1 MSLRGA
7 LSRRFLRRGA
17 RPGILAFGIAAL
29 AGSAG
34 LWAED
39 LVAVP
44 GGPASYRRLFGLDP
58 GRPDSAFF
66 VDLHEVL
73 LFGAPESAE
82 WSKIESRRKAMD
94 FGEDLAEWRRLFGN
108 PARFSSAPGEDGAR
122 SRRALEWLGF
132 QVERDGASFSTRR
145 LGDERS
151 ARRQT
156 FLDVLG
162 ASTSGFLGQL
172 RAGETATIS
181 SDDASAPLPF
191 GLDAWRET
199 LSEKSLGAEN
209 AFVFFLQHPRAS
221 RMLVAL
227 HALDR
232 ETREELRH
240 LARGAGGTADGWKI
254 LYEKA
259 LDAFFRYPEAAE
271 LRGGRF
277 VLPGGPD
284 ADSVWTEVL
293 GASPSEPAA
302 FLDALYEKDEGKG
315 AYVVDSL
322 RHVPES
328 AARALLLPAE
338 APAENASRRFRRIYA
353 SIDRG
358 GDNYRR
364 TRRDPYD
371 FAQLAPFL
379 TAASK
384 AAFQIGDPRETR
396 FPRNERELAAL
407 VAESSAA
414 ESSEDIFFR
423 RLFDREASRAIEG
436 PFPAQR
442 RFLFLSSLLAQHP
455 ALADPGLVLLLE
467 RGFDRFGPAYSV
479 FDDIPTLSPAHA
491 RRYLFTLDRLERRGS
506 SRSAELAAGLF
517 QGSIGLLALVSRAKG
532 LDPPAVAAAFES
544 LVALPLFADEDVT
557 PASGEA
563 ALYVWLA
570 GTLLPAIEVRQRGA
584 PTPSAAPAR
593 GPGESAAASDRRDS
607 DELVFRAT
615 TGSPATAAIEWRG
628 ARFRFDPTEDEIS
641 RRRAFRERQRLTWI
655 EDLEALH
662 RTRDAAFEAFAT
674 GDLEEARART
684 AELTEDL
691 GIAGGNGGAP
701 DGEDE
706 RIRKEEA
713 RARDLAEEIAALK
726 PDADLSAFVERFATF
741 DAVLAERHL
750 EALLGHAY
758 AAAARDPEDLYYQDP
773 TFVRKHSFRFDEKG
787 GEIVRTPFSPPVL
800 VREGG
805 GGGSRIAGSIFGLTE
820 ILGLLHADQLAYGSG
835 GRIANEEIR
844 AGLVASIWEMSASR
858 LSDDSLEIVAA
869 SCRAAQELARDL
881 AGRPFAERL
890 RIWEAVARDLVPR
903 SRLAVLASHEE
914 PDDPAISESLSPTD
928 LYRIGRRLLAR
939 ERPAGLS
946 DLALR
951 EVGRGREA
959 LARLEAGLGELG
971 SRELLSE
978 FGPLPAAYAGHF
990 RLLDLDMPAYERLAA
1005 YRRPEMFSE
1014 RLYDLKIAV
1023 ACRIAEERLP
1033 AAVLPIVLPPALD
1046 NLLVRVRMAY
1056 PYDWEATARAAV
1068 AFSRG
1073 DLERLL
1079 DDAVG
1084 AGRLVREENTASDTG
1099 GAR

>member
-1 MSLRGA
+1 MSIRGA
-7 LSRRFLRRGA
+7 LSGRFLRRGA
-17 RPGILAFGIAAL
+17 WPGILAFAIAAL
-29 AGSAG
+29 AGSAVMSG
-34 LWAED
+34 ED
-39 LVAVP
+39 LVPVP

-66 VDLHEVL
+66 IDLHEVL
-73 LFGAPESAE
+73 LFAAPEDAA

-94 FGEDLAEWRRLFGN
+94 FAEDLAEWRRLFGN

-122 SRRALEWLGF
+122 CQRALEWLGF
-132 QVERDGASFSTRR
+132 ETSRDGASFSTRR

-151 ARRQT
+151 ARRQA

-162 ASTSGFLGQL
+162 ASTSGFLGKL
-172 RAGETATIS
+172 RAGEAATVS
-181 SDDASAPLPF
+181 SDDAPAPLPF

-199 LSEKSLGAEN
+199 LSEKSLAADN
-209 AFVFFLQHPRAS
+209 AFVFFLQNPRAS

-227 HALDR
+227 HGLDR
-232 ETREELRH
+232 ETREGLRH
-240 LARGAGGTADGWKI
+240 LARRPGETSNGWKI

-259 LDAFFRYPEAAE
+259 LEAFFRYPEAAE

-277 VLPGGPD
+277 VLPGGPE

-293 GASPSEPAA
+293 GASPSEPVA
-302 FLDALYEKDEGKG
+302 FLEALYEKDGGKG

-328 AARALLLPAE
+328 AARALLLAAD
-338 APAENASRRFRRIYA
+338 APAGNASRRFRRIYA
-353 SIDRG
+353 AIDRG

-379 TAASK
+379 AAASK
-384 AAFQIGDPRETR
+384 AAYQTGDPRETR
-396 FPRNERELAAL
+396 FPRNDWELAAL

-414 ESSEDIFFR
+414 DSSEDPLLR
-423 RLFDREASRAIEG
+423 RLFGRDASRATEG

-479 FDDIPTLSPAHA
+479 FDDIPTLSPALT

-506 SRSAELAAGLF
+506 SRSSELTAGLF
-517 QGSIGLLALVSRAKG
+517 QGSVGLLALVSRAKG
-532 LDPPAVAAAFES
+532 LEPPAVAAAIEG
-544 LVALPLFADEDVT
+544 LLGLPLFADEDVT

-570 GTLLPAIEVRQRGA
+570 GTLLPAIEVRQHGA
-584 PTPSAAPAR
+584 PTPSAALAR
-593 GPGESAAASDRRDS
+593 GPAEGAAASDRRDS

-615 TGSPATAAIEWRG
+615 AGPPATAAIEWRG

-655 EDLEALH
+655 ADLEALH
-662 RTRDAAFEAFAT
+662 RTRDAAFEAVAT
-674 GDLEEARART
+674 GNLEEARART
-684 AELTEDL
+684 SELAEDL
-691 GIAGGNGGAP
+691 GIAEEGGGAP

-706 RIRKEEA
+706 RIRKEES

-726 PDADLSAFVERFATF
+726 PGADLSAFVERFAAF

-773 TFVRKHSFRFDEKG
+773 TFVRRHSFRFDEKG

-820 ILGLLHADQLAYGSG
+820 ILGLLHADQLTYGSG

-858 LSDDSLEIVAA
+858 LNDDSLEIVAA

-881 AGRPFAERL
+881 AGRPLAERL
-890 RIWEAVARDLVPR
+890 RTWEAVARDLVPR
-903 SRLAVLASHEE
+903 SRLALLAARET
-914 PDDPAISESLSPTD
+914 PDDEAISESLSPTD
-928 LYRIGRRLLAR
+928 LYRIGRRLLAP
-939 ERPAGLS
+939 ERPAGLP
-946 DLALR
+946 DLA
-951 EVGRGREA
+951 EAGRGREA
-959 LARLEAGLGELG
+959 LARLQAAYGDIG

-1033 AAVLPIVLPPALD
+1033 AAVLPIILPPAVD
-1046 NLLVRVRMAY
+1046 NMLVRVRMAY

-1079 DDAVG
+1079 DEAVG